1 MAILKRKELFYR
13 HEADISGSANRMRRG
28 AITESKIRPCYGEK
42 GDRYNIEDDRFDH
55 IIEKKL
61 SGYFLRFFFVRD
73 RCNYRYSP

>member
-1 MAILKRKELFYR
+1 LFFR

-55 IIEKKL
+55 IIEKSL
-61 SGYFLRFFFVRD
+61 VDIF
-73 RCNYRYSP
+73 